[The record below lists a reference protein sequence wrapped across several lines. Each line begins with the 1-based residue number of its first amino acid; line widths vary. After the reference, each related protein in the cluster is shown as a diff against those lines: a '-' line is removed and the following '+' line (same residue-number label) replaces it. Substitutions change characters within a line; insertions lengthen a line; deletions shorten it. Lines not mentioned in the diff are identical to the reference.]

1 MQHIKSILIIS
12 VFFIA
17 QSLNAQTVKENIP
30 INTDSINFFKVESEA
45 EYTGGLTAWRK
56 YLEKKLNPDVAFNN
70 NAPIGKYAATVLF
83 VVDKD
88 GSLSDIK
95 SVTNFGYGMEEE
107 VKRVIALSGK
117 WIPAIQ
123 NGKPVR
129 AYRKQPVTFLLDSD
143 EFSIATKTPY
153 TLYSNADNEIEVTV
167 RKLDRALISLN
178 ATGANIT
185 ALQDGK
191 FIININKPGRII
203 IEVVNTKNNK
213 QIGLASFEV
222 Q

>member
-1 MQHIKSILIIS
+1 M
-12 VFFIA
+12 
-17 QSLNAQTVKENIP
+17 
-30 INTDSINFFKVESEA
+30 
-45 EYTGGLTAWRK
+45 
-56 YLEKKLNPDVAFNN
+56 EKKLNLDVAFNN